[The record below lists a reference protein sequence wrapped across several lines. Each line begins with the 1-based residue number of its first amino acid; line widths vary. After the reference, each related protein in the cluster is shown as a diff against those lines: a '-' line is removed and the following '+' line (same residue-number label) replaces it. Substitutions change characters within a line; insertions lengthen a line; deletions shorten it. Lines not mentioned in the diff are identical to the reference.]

1 MKTLPFGT
9 WPSPITPD
17 AIVAE
22 TIRLASIT
30 LDSGRIGWLEGRPAE
45 GGRNVLVRTD
55 EAGRAVDVTPTPFNV
70 RSRVHEYGGGAYAVS
85 GDHVWF
91 SNFEDGRVYMQA
103 GTAAPVPL
111 TAAGPARFADL
122 TVDRGR
128 QRLLAV
134 RETHDDGAPPV
145 NDLVAISV
153 DDGSVRTIAS
163 GHDFFAAPAPSPDG
177 RHLAWLAWDQPDMP
191 WDAAA
196 LWLAELDRD
205 GVPGTP
211 VRVAGGSGRSAFQ
224 PAWAP
229 DGALWCVTDPEG
241 WWNLYRWH
249 DGELRCMHRTE
260 REFGK
265 PLWQLGTTTFGFD
278 GNGCVVCTWRSG
290 GAWRLGR
297 LESSGAM
304 TEVPSPWTSIDSLVV
319 DGSTAA
325 FIGGAPDRSASVV
338 SLDLRSG
345 ETRVHRSSSAIS
357 IDESLLSRP
366 VALGWPTGDGSE
378 IAHGYYYPPRN
389 ESYRAP
395 AGETPPLV
403 VMSHGGPTGATS
415 DALNPA
421 TQFWTSRGFAVL
433 DVDYRGSTGYGRA
446 YRERLYG
453 EWGVVDVE
461 DCVAGALHLAE
472 TGRADRRRLAIRGGS
487 AGGYTT
493 LAALTFHDAFGAGA
507 SYYGISDLEVLAADT
522 HKFEARYLD
531 RLVGEWPADRDVYRA
546 RSPLHHAS
554 RLGCPIIFF
563 QGLDDRVVPPNQ
575 AELMVDALDRQGLPV
590 ACLMFEG
597 EGHGFRGADTIRRC
611 LEAELLFYA
620 RVFGFEPADTL
631 APVEIRNL

>member
-177 RHLAWLAWDQPDMP
+177 RRLAWLAWDQPDMP

-205 GVPGTP
+205 GVPGAP
-211 VRVAGGSGRSAFQ
+211 VRIAGGSGRSAFQ

-229 DGALWCVTDPEG
+229 DGALWCVTDPG
-241 WWNLYRWH
+241 T
-249 DGELRCMHRTE
+249 DGGTSTAGTMASSVACIGPLASSGSPCGSSARPPSVSTE
-260 REFGK
+260 TDAWCARGEAMA
-265 PLWQLGTTTFGFD
+265 
-278 GNGCVVCTWRSG
+278 R
-290 GAWRLGR
+290 GAW
-297 LESSGAM
+297 A
-304 TEVPSPWTSIDSLVV
+304 
-319 DGSTAA
+319 GSNRTA
-325 FIGGAPDRSASVV
+325 P
-338 SLDLRSG
+338 
-345 ETRVHRSSSAIS
+345 
-357 IDESLLSRP
+357 
-366 VALGWPTGDGSE
+366 
-378 IAHGYYYPPRN
+378 
-389 ESYRAP
+389 
-395 AGETPPLV
+395 
-403 VMSHGGPTGATS
+403 
-415 DALNPA
+415 
-421 TQFWTSRGFAVL
+421 
-433 DVDYRGSTGYGRA
+433 
-446 YRERLYG
+446 
-453 EWGVVDVE
+453 
-461 DCVAGALHLAE
+461 
-472 TGRADRRRLAIRGGS
+472 
-487 AGGYTT
+487 
-493 LAALTFHDAFGAGA
+493 
-507 SYYGISDLEVLAADT
+507 
-522 HKFEARYLD
+522 
-531 RLVGEWPADRDVYRA
+531 
-546 RSPLHHAS
+546 
-554 RLGCPIIFF
+554 
-563 QGLDDRVVPPNQ
+563 
-575 AELMVDALDRQGLPV
+575 
-590 ACLMFEG
+590 
-597 EGHGFRGADTIRRC
+597 
-611 LEAELLFYA
+611 
-620 RVFGFEPADTL
+620 
-631 APVEIRNL
+631 